1 MKPLPSDPFAFQARV
16 MAAFNADLSDLAAFK
31 RDGFARTNA
40 LRAVSIAT
48 NQRAEMDVA
57 FAEEGE

>member
-1 MKPLPSDPFAFQARV
+1 MKPLPADPFAFQARV
-16 MAAFNADLSDLAAFK
+16 MAAMCADLSDLATFK

-48 NQRAEMDVA
+48 DERAKEPSHAD
-57 FAEEGE
+57 